1 MEVPPSLPTPTGVPG
16 PAPYA
21 AGVVSW
27 WNRKRAAQLAA
38 AWLASRNPKNASGE
52 RLQLDDVSPEL
63 DVYLGQAAYLQLSMY
78 ETMGRA
84 GAAAPTLSGRLV
96 TGVLAT
102 TALERHRTIVAE
114 IERIGQDPAE
124 LMAPHREAIDRFL
137 ERTSG
142 ADWYESMLTG
152 YVTAGILNDLFDS
165 LLRSLPI
172 DVRQRLRTVFD
183 AREEAAVVEELTAHI
198 EDDPRVGSRLAMW
211 GRRLVGDTLL
221 VARSALASHAR
232 EDQSR
237 LEPVWTELIAAHSRR
252 KDALGLTA

>member
-1 MEVPPSLPTPTGVPG
+1 M
-16 PAPYA
+16 
-21 AGVVSW
+21 VSW

-38 AWLASRNPKNASGE
+38 AWLASRNPRNASPVE

-63 DVYLGQAAYLQLSMY
+63 DVYLGQAAYLQLSLY

-84 GAAAPTLSGRLV
+84 GAAAPTMSGRLV

-114 IERIGQDPAE
+114 IERTGGEPAT
-124 LMAPHREAIDRFL
+124 LMEPHREAIDRFL
-137 ERTSG
+137 LRTSG

-152 YVTAGILNDLFDS
+152 YVTAGILNDLFGNM
-165 LLRSLPI
+165 LRSLPL

-183 AREEAAVVEELTAHI
+183 AREEPAVVQELSSHI
-198 EDDPRVGSRLAMW
+198 EQDPRIGSRLAMW

-221 VARSALASHAR
+221 VARSALAVHAR
-232 EDQSR
+232 EDQEK
-237 LEPVWTELIAAHSRR
+237 LEPVWTELIAAHTRR
-252 KDALGLTA
+252 MDALGLTA

>member
-1 MEVPPSLPTPTGVPG
+1 
-16 PAPYA
+16 
-21 AGVVSW
+21 VVSW
-27 WNRKRAAQLAA
+27 WNRKRAGQLAA
-38 AWLASRNPKNASGE
+38 TWLASRNPRSGTVE

-63 DVYLGQAAYLQLSMY
+63 DVYLGQAAYLQLSLY

-84 GAAAPTLSGRLV
+84 GAGAPTLSGRLV

-102 TALERHRTIVAE
+102 TALERHRAIVAE
-114 IERIGQDPAE
+114 IERGGKEPAD
-124 LMAPHREAIDRFL
+124 LMAPHRDAIDRFL

-152 YVTAGILNDLFDS
+152 YVTAGILNDLFAN

-183 AREEAAVVEELTAHI
+183 TREEPAVVEELTARI
-198 EDDPRVGSRLAMW
+198 DEDPVVASRLAMW

-232 EDQSR
+232 EDQER
-237 LEPVWTELIAAHSRR
+237 LEPVWTELIAAHTRLM
-252 KDALGLTA
+252 DALGLTA

>member
-1 MEVPPSLPTPTGVPG
+1 M
-16 PAPYA
+16 
-21 AGVVSW
+21 VSW

-38 AWLASRNPKNASGE
+38 QWLASRNPKNAAQTE

-63 DVYLGQAAYLQLSMY
+63 PVYLGQAAYLQLSLY

-84 GAAAPTLSGRLV
+84 GAGAPTLSGRLV

-102 TALERHRTIVAE
+102 TALERHRSIVAE
-114 IERIGQDPAE
+114 IERLGEDPAE
-124 LMAPHREAIDRFL
+124 LMAPHRAAIDVFL

-152 YVTAGILNDLFDS
+152 YVTAGILNDLFAN
-165 LLRSLPI
+165 LLRSLPN
-172 DVRQRLRTVFD
+172 DVRQRLGSVFD
-183 AREEAAVVEELTAHI
+183 AREEPAVVEELSARI
-198 EDDPRVGSRLAMW
+198 DEEPQVSSRLAMW

-237 LEPVWTELIAAHSRR
+237 LEPVWTELIAAHTRR
-252 KDALGLTA
+252 MDALGLTA

>member
-1 MEVPPSLPTPTGVPG
+1 M
-16 PAPYA
+16 
-21 AGVVSW
+21 VSW

-38 AWLASRNPKNASGE
+38 AWLASRNPRNASPVE

-63 DVYLGQAAYLQLSMY
+63 DVYLGQAAYLQLSLY

-84 GAAAPTLSGRLV
+84 GAGAPTLSGRLV

-114 IERIGQDPAE
+114 IERTGGDPAA
-124 LMAPHREAIDRFL
+124 LMAPHREAIDLFL
-137 ERTSG
+137 DRTNG

-152 YVTAGILNDLFDS
+152 YVTAGILNDLFGS
-165 LLRSLPI
+165 LLRSLPA
-172 DVRQRLRTVFD
+172 DVRQRLKNVFD
-183 AREEAAVVEELTAHI
+183 AREEAAVVEELTARI
-198 EDDPRVGSRLAMW
+198 EEEPQVGSRLAMW

-237 LEPVWTELIAAHSRR
+237 LEPVWTELIAAHTRR
-252 KDALGLTA
+252 MDALGLTA

>member
-1 MEVPPSLPTPTGVPG
+1 M
-16 PAPYA
+16 
-21 AGVVSW
+21 SW

-38 AWLASRNPKNASGE
+38 AWLASRNPRGGAVE
-52 RLQLDDVSPEL
+52 RLRLDDVSPEL
-63 DVYLGQAAYLQLSMY
+63 DVYLGQAAYLQLSLY

-84 GAAAPTLSGRLV
+84 GAGAPTLSGRLV

-102 TALERHRTIVAE
+102 TALERHRAIVAE
-114 IERIGQDPAE
+114 IERGGEEPAE
-124 LMAPHREAIDRFL
+124 LMAPHRDAIDTFL

-152 YVTAGILNDLFDS
+152 YVTAGILNDLFAN

-183 AREEAAVVEELTAHI
+183 AREEPAVVEELTARI
-198 EDDPRVGSRLAMW
+198 DEDPVVASRLAMW

-232 EDQSR
+232 EDQER
-237 LEPVWTELIAAHSRR
+237 LEPVWTELIAAHTRR
-252 KDALGLTA
+252 MDALGLTA

>member
-1 MEVPPSLPTPTGVPG
+1 M
-16 PAPYA
+16 
-21 AGVVSW
+21 SW

-38 AWLASRNPKNASGE
+38 AWLASRNPRGGAVE
-52 RLQLDDVSPEL
+52 RLRLDDVSPEL
-63 DVYLGQAAYLQLSMY
+63 DVYLGQAAYLQLSLY

-84 GAAAPTLSGRLV
+84 GAGAPTLSGRLV

-114 IERIGQDPAE
+114 IERGGEEPAE
-124 LMAPHREAIDRFL
+124 LMAPHRDAIDTFL

-152 YVTAGILNDLFDS
+152 YVTAGILNDLFAN

-183 AREEAAVVEELTAHI
+183 AREEPAVVEELTARI
-198 EDDPRVGSRLAMW
+198 DEDPVVASRLAMW

-232 EDQSR
+232 EDQER
-237 LEPVWTELIAAHSRR
+237 LEPVWTELIAAHTRR
-252 KDALGLTA
+252 MDALGLTA

>member
-1 MEVPPSLPTPTGVPG
+1 M
-16 PAPYA
+16 
-21 AGVVSW
+21 VSW
-27 WNRKRAAQLAA
+27 WNRKRAARLAA
-38 AWLASRNPKNASGE
+38 AWLASRNPRNGSGE

-124 LMAPHREAIDRFL
+124 LMAPHRQAIDRFL

-152 YVTAGILNDLFDS
+152 YVTAGILNDLFDN

-183 AREEAAVVEELTAHI
+183 AREEPAVVEELTAHI
-198 EDDPRVGSRLAMW
+198 SDDPRVGSRLAMW

-252 KDALGLTA
+252 MDALGLTA

>member
-1 MEVPPSLPTPTGVPG
+1 
-16 PAPYA
+16 
-21 AGVVSW
+21 VVSW

-38 AWLASRNPKNASGE
+38 AWLASRNPKNASQVE

-63 DVYLGQAAYLQLSMY
+63 DVFLGQAAYLQLSLY

-84 GAAAPTLSGRLV
+84 GAGAPTLSGRLV

-102 TALERHRTIVAE
+102 TALERHRSIVAE
-114 IERIGQDPAE
+114 IEQMGQDPAE
-124 LMAPHREAIDRFL
+124 LMAPHRQAIDRFL

-152 YVTAGILNDLFDS
+152 YVTAGILNDLFAS
-165 LLRSLPI
+165 LLRSLPA
-172 DVRQRLRTVFD
+172 DVRQRLRSVFD
-183 AREEAAVVEELTAHI
+183 SREAAAVVEELSARI
-198 EDDPRVGSRLAMW
+198 DEEPEVASRLAMW

-232 EDQSR
+232 EDQER
-237 LEPVWTELIAAHSRR
+237 LEPVWTELIAAHTRR
-252 KDALGLTA
+252 MDALGLTA

>member
-1 MEVPPSLPTPTGVPG
+1 M
-16 PAPYA
+16 
-21 AGVVSW
+21 SW

-38 AWLASRNPKNASGE
+38 AWLASRNPRKDSVE

-63 DVYLGQAAYLQLSMY
+63 DVYLGQAAYLQLSLY

-84 GAAAPTLSGRLV
+84 GAGAPTLSGRLV

-102 TALERHRTIVAE
+102 TALERHRTIVGE
-114 IERIGQDPAE
+114 IERTGGDPAA
-124 LMAPHREAIDRFL
+124 LMAPHREAIDLFL

-152 YVTAGILNDLFDS
+152 YVTAGILNDLFGS
-165 LLRSLPI
+165 LLRSLPA
-172 DVRQRLRTVFD
+172 DVRGRLKNLFD
-183 AREEAAVVEELTAHI
+183 AREEAAVVEELTARI
-198 EDDPRVGSRLAMW
+198 EEEPQVGSRLAMW

-232 EDQSR
+232 EDQER
-237 LEPVWTELIAAHSRR
+237 LEPVWTELIAAHTRR
-252 KDALGLTA
+252 MDALGLTA

>member
-1 MEVPPSLPTPTGVPG
+1 M
-16 PAPYA
+16 
-21 AGVVSW
+21 VSW
-27 WNRKRAAQLAA
+27 WNRKRAAELAS
-38 AWLASRNPKNASGE
+38 AWLASRNPRGASPVE

-63 DVYLGQAAYLQLSMY
+63 DVYLGQAAYLELSLY

-84 GAAAPTLSGRLV
+84 GAGAPTLSGRLV

-102 TALERHRTIVAE
+102 TALERHRAIVAE
-114 IERIGQDPAE
+114 IERTGGDPAA
-124 LMAPHREAIDRFL
+124 LMAPHREAIDLFL

-152 YVTAGILNDLFDS
+152 YVTAGILNDLFDD

-198 EDDPRVGSRLAMW
+198 GADPRVGSRLAMW
-211 GRRLVGDTLL
+211 GRRL
-221 VARSALASHAR
+221 
-232 EDQSR
+232 
-237 LEPVWTELIAAHSRR
+237 
-252 KDALGLTA
+252 

>member
-1 MEVPPSLPTPTGVPG
+1 MQGASR
-16 PAPYA
+16 YA
-21 AGVVSW
+21 LRVVSW

-38 AWLASRNPKNASGE
+38 AWLASRNPRKDSVE

-63 DVYLGQAAYLQLSMY
+63 DVYLGQAAYLQLSLY

-84 GAAAPTLSGRLV
+84 GASAPTLSGRLV

-102 TALERHRTIVAE
+102 TALERHRTIVGE
-114 IERIGQDPAE
+114 IERTGGDPAV
-124 LMAPHREAIDRFL
+124 LMAPHREAIDLFL

-152 YVTAGILNDLFDS
+152 YVTAGILNDLFGS
-165 LLRSLPI
+165 LLRSLPA
-172 DVRQRLRTVFD
+172 DVRGRLKNVFD
-183 AREEAAVVEELTAHI
+183 AREEAAVVEELTARI
-198 EDDPRVGSRLAMW
+198 EEEPQVGSRLAMW

-232 EDQSR
+232 EDQER
-237 LEPVWTELIAAHSRR
+237 LEPVWTELIAAHTRR
-252 KDALGLTA
+252 MDALGLTA

>member
-1 MEVPPSLPTPTGVPG
+1 M
-16 PAPYA
+16 
-21 AGVVSW
+21 VSW
-27 WNRKRAAQLAA
+27 WNRKRAGQLAA
-38 AWLASRNPKNASGE
+38 AWLASRNPRSGTVE

-63 DVYLGQAAYLQLSMY
+63 DVYLGQAAYLQLSLY

-84 GAAAPTLSGRLV
+84 GAGAPTLSGRLV

-102 TALERHRTIVAE
+102 TALERHRAIVAE
-114 IERIGQDPAE
+114 IERGGKEPAD
-124 LMAPHREAIDRFL
+124 LMAPHRDAIDRFL

-152 YVTAGILNDLFDS
+152 YVTAGILNDLFAN

-183 AREEAAVVEELTAHI
+183 TREEPAVVEELTARI
-198 EDDPRVGSRLAMW
+198 DEDPVVASRLAMW

-232 EDQSR
+232 EDQER
-237 LEPVWTELIAAHSRR
+237 LEPVWTELIAAHTRR
-252 KDALGLTA
+252 MDALGLTA